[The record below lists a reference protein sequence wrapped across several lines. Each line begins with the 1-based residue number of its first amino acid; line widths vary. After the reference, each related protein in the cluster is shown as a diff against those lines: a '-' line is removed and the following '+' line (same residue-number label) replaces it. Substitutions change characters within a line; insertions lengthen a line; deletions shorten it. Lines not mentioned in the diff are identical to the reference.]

1 MSTSDIAL
9 QIENLRV
16 HYKVYRGILKV
27 LDGINLEVKR
37 GEKIGLVGETGC
49 GKTTTLKA
57 VMSILARNAIVA
69 AGKIHANDDTILEV
83 KEGKVRQKLPKGVA
97 MVFQDPT
104 AALNPVFTIGE
115 QLELVIKY
123 AANVNENMR
132 EFAINALQLARLPD
146 PERLLSSFP
155 FQLSG
160 GMRQRVC
167 IAMALAARPSIILAD
182 EPTTNLDVTI
192 QDQVLKLIKR
202 LSDEQKLALVLVT
215 HSLGVARET
224 CDKIYV
230 MYAGTIV
237 ELADSKEIFE
247 QPLHPYTKGLLAS
260 LPRLTGEGIAEGI
273 RGRIPDYLNPPPGC
287 RFAPRCDYAVEKC
300 FAEKPPFYKVGDSH
314 LVACFLYEGAFERKS
329 GEQS

>member
-1 MSTSDIAL
+1 MNVSDVAL
-9 QIENLRV
+9 RIENLQV

-27 LDGINLEVKR
+27 LDGIDLEVRR

-57 VMSILARNAIVA
+57 VMGILARNAIVV
-69 AGKIHANDDTILEV
+69 AGKIRANDDTVLEV
-83 KEGKVRQKLPKGVA
+83 KEGRVRKKLPKGVA

-104 AALNPVFTIGE
+104 AALNPVFTVGE

-123 AANVNENMR
+123 AANINENTR
-132 EFAINALQLARLPD
+132 EFAIKALQSARLPD
-146 PERLLSSFP
+146 PERLLSNFP

-167 IAMALAARPSIILAD
+167 IGMALAARPSIILAD

-224 CDKIYV
+224 CDRIYV

-237 ELADSKEIFE
+237 EVADSKEIFE

-260 LPRLTGEGIAEGI
+260 LPRLTGEGMAEGI
-273 RGRIPDYLNPPPGC
+273 KGRIPDYLNPPSGC
-287 RFAPRCDYAVEKC
+287 RFAPRCDHAFEKC
-300 FAEKPPFYKVGDSH
+300 FVEKPFFHKVSDSH
-314 LVACFLYEGAFERKS
+314 LVACFLYEKELKGKS
-329 GEQS
+329 GEQP